1 VIETRRTGVTE
12 AGKVSEAGLTAI
24 TEYRA
29 MGKAAWLAANPEPQP
44 VATEPQPEP
53 QPVATEPQPAAVAF
67 SDVATVPS
75 GQVIRFEVIDGGLAN
90 QPTQQP
96 APVAIAPLT
105 QMGQVGSQILA
116 TNQSAAAAVGAVSQ
130 MIGAMKARLTT
141 GIDHLHA
148 QDRQSAAI
156 VEQLE
161 TGLVELQTLAY
172 EHDRLARV
180 QAIRQQLRDDR
191 VGKLTAE
198 MEQTAALSGFQ
209 LARSS

>member
-1 VIETRRTGVTE
+1 
-12 AGKVSEAGLTAI
+12 
-24 TEYRA
+24 

-44 VATEPQPEP
+44 IATEPQPEP
-53 QPVATEPQPAAVAF
+53 RPVPSVKTAAIEPVAF
-67 SDVATVPS
+67 SDVATVPA
-75 GQVIRFEVIDGGLAN
+75 GPIIRFEVIDGGLAN